1 MLKKIRLYLVTARY
15 LKIKQI
21 IYLIVYNLKFYTY
34 YNSKSIEL
42 QKINYKLNT
51 LFILNDRQYLK
62 ISNGQKIYNRFNLET
77 KFKKYLDWNFIGNGR
92 LWNYHLRYFE
102 FLNQKNLSTTEK
114 ITVISNF
121 NNFLTKNEIKLEP
134 YPTSKRLINVI
145 SFLISLKQNSF
156 QNNLIQPLFKQYCFL
171 KKNIEYNIL
180 GNHLFE
186 NLCSLYISSLFFS
199 DFDYNKKIGRRI
211 LIELDEQICDDGSH
225 FELSP
230 MYHKLILFRLFQLYK
245 ISQSEKFKNKIISYI
260 QIMVNWL
267 NTIAYNDGSVPHF
280 NDSTNEISMNSL
292 DLFSIANNFN
302 IIPQKIK
309 LGSSGYRKYTNKFFE
324 FIIDVNGISPEYQPG
339 HSHSDHLSFEMRFN
353 NIPYIVDPGISTYEI
368 CERRTW
374 ERSTMA
380 HNTISINNSNQS
392 RIWKSFRVADRAKVT
407 INKDLRSRVNASCVY
422 NVNGYK
428 VTHEREVVFK
438 NKKIKINDQVTSL
451 KTNNIARYYLH
462 PDVKPE
468 KICSNKIKLN
478 NELII
483 EFENSLNVLL
493 LNYLFNRG
501 FNDKVSSKFIKVEL
515 NDKLSTSI
523 NII

>member
-21 IYLIVYNLKFYTY
+21 IYLIIYNLKFYTG

-42 QKINYKLNT
+42 QKINYKLNP
-51 LFILNDRQYLK
+51 LFILNDGQYLK
-62 ISNGQKIYNRFNLET
+62 ISNGQKIYSRFNLQT
-77 KFKKYLDWNFIGNGR
+77 KFKKYLDWNFLGNGR

-121 NNFLTKNEIKLEP
+121 NNFLVKDEIKLEP

-145 SFLISLKQNSF
+145 SFLISLKKNSF
-156 QNNLIQPLFKQYCFL
+156 DNNLIQPLFKQYCFL
-171 KKNIEYNIL
+171 KNNIEYNIL

-186 NLCSLYISSLFFS
+186 NLSSLYISSLFFS

-211 LIELDEQICDDGSH
+211 LTELDEQICDDGSH

-230 MYHKLILFRLFQLYK
+230 MYHKLILFRLFQLYT
-245 ISQSEKFKNKIISYI
+245 ISQSEKFKNKIIAFI
-260 QIMVNWL
+260 QVMVNWL
-267 NTIAYNDGSVPHF
+267 NVITYNDGTVPHF

-292 DLFSIANNFN
+292 ELLNIANSFN
-302 IIPQKIK
+302 IKPQKITLK
-309 LGSSGYRKYTNKFFE
+309 SSGYRKYKNKYFE
-324 FIIDVNGISPEYQPG
+324 FIIDVNGVSPAYQPG

-353 NIPYIVDPGISTYEI
+353 GNPYIVDPGISTYEI

-374 ERSTMA
+374 ERSTIA

-392 RIWKSFRVADRAKVT
+392 RIWKSFRVADRAEVK
-407 INKDLRSRVNASCVY
+407 INKDLSNCINASCIY
-422 NVNGYK
+422 NVNGQK
-428 VTHEREVVFK
+428 VIHERDVVFK
-438 NKKIKINDQVTSL
+438 NKKIIIKDFINSS
-451 KTNNIARYYLH
+451 KTNNVARYYLH
-462 PDVKPE
+462 PSVKPI
-468 KICSNKIKLN
+468 KIGLNKIKLN
-478 NELII
+478 NKLII
-483 EFENSLNVLL
+483 EFENSLNVSI

-501 FNDKVSSKFIKVEL
+501 FNDNVSSKIIKVEL
-515 NDKLSTSI
+515 NDRLLSKISTI
-523 NII
+523 